1 MPAAS
6 AHRMLPSDMPTQIL
20 IADDNPMVRSAL
32 RQLLEGADFGEVVAV
47 ENGKE
52 AIQKAL
58 ELRPRLIVLDL
69 VMPVMDGLTAAREL
83 SKRIP
88 GVPVLMHTMH
98 WSQQVEVEAQ
108 KVGVRKVIAKENS
121 RGLLSAIQEIFA
133 AAPPPSADTGV
144 PTTVVPATILPT
156 ETAVVTPVGEP
167 NRVAVAENSAAA
179 ATAAPDG
186 SEGSGSAN

>member
-58 ELRPRLIVLDL
+58 ELRPKLIVLDL

-83 SKRIP
+83 SKLMP

-98 WSQQVEVEAQ
+98 WSQQVELEAQ

-121 RGLLSAIQEIFA
+121 GALLFAIQEILA
-133 AAPPPSADTGV
+133 PAPPPSADTGV

-156 ETAVVTPVGEP
+156 ETAVVPPVVET
-167 NRVAVAENSAAA
+167 NQVTVAENSAAA
-179 ATAAPDG
+179 TTAVP
-186 SEGSGSAN
+186 EGVEGNGPAN

>member
-58 ELRPRLIVLDL
+58 ELRPKLIVLDL

-83 SKRIP
+83 SKLMP

-98 WSQQVEVEAQ
+98 WSQQVELEAQ

-121 RGLLSAIQEIFA
+121 RALLFAIQEILA
-133 AAPPPSADTGV
+133 PAPPPSADTGV

-156 ETAVVTPVGEP
+156 ETAVVPPVVETNQVTVP
-167 NRVAVAENSAAA
+167 ENTAAA
-179 ATAAPDG
+179 ATAVPHDV
-186 SEGSGSAN
+186 EGNGSAN

>member
-58 ELRPRLIVLDL
+58 ELRPKLIVLDL

-83 SKRIP
+83 SKLMP

-98 WSQQVEVEAQ
+98 WSQQVELEAQ

-121 RGLLSAIQEIFA
+121 RALLFAIQEILA
-133 AAPPPSADTGV
+133 PAPPPSADTGV

-156 ETAVVTPVGEP
+156 ETAVVPPVVET
-167 NRVAVAENSAAA
+167 NQVTVAENSAAA
-179 ATAAPDG
+179 TTAVP
-186 SEGSGSAN
+186 EGVEGNGPAN

>member
-1 MPAAS
+1 
-6 AHRMLPSDMPTQIL
+6 
-20 IADDNPMVRSAL
+20 
-32 RQLLEGADFGEVVAV
+32 
-47 ENGKE
+47 
-52 AIQKAL
+52 
-58 ELRPRLIVLDL
+58 
-69 VMPVMDGLTAAREL
+69 MPVMDGLTAAREL

-156 ETAVVTPVGEP
+156 ETAVVTPVVEP

-186 SEGSGSAN
+186 SE